1 MENSTLREF
10 ILKSLA
16 EDLGDGDHTSMA
28 CIPESATGK
37 AKLLI
42 KEKGVL
48 AGIRVAKELFVTID
62 KTLKFEAVLE
72 DGARVVPGDI
82 AFFISGPQQSI
93 LKSERLVLNI
103 MQRMSGIATMAFQF
117 RDKVKHT
124 KAKIIDTRKTV
135 PGLRLID
142 KLAVRIGGC
151 ENHRM
156 GLYDMFLIKDN
167 HIAVAGSITKAVK
180 ECSDYRVLRSID
192 FPIEVE
198 TTNLLEVAEAIQAG
212 ADIIMLD
219 NFEIGDMA
227 RAVKLIKGKC
237 KVEASGGV
245 NFYTVKNIAET
256 GVDFISVGAVTHSVK
271 SLDISLEVQLSWV
284 HAK

>member
-1 MENSTLREF
+1 MIEDIIPTIIAALNEDIGTGDITTGATIPENVLGKGIFLVKDEGIIAGIDVAEQVFKTVDKGLVF
-10 ILKSLA
+10 LKSLN
-16 EDLGDGDHTSMA
+16 DGDIVKNGNIA
-28 CIPESATGK
+28 AIVEGSA
-37 AKLLI
+37 A
-42 KEKGVL
+42 
-48 AGIRVAKELFVTID
+48 
-62 KTLKFEAVLE
+62 
-72 DGARVVPGDI
+72 
-82 AFFISGPQQSI
+82 SI
-93 LKSERLVLNI
+93 LTAERTALNF

-180 ECSDYRVLRSID
+180 ECRDYRVLRSID

-284 HAK
+284 HAR